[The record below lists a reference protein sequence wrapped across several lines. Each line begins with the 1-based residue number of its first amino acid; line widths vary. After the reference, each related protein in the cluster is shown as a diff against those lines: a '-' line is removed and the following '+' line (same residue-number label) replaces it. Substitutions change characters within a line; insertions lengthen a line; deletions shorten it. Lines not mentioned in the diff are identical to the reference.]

1 MAQVDGAKRS
11 ALPTGS
17 DDDNGLLPAFS
28 WAGMETG
35 GKKPRWPGAE
45 VAMKKELENSGK
57 ILIYQNE
64 KGDTKVDVY
73 FEEDTIW
80 MTQKSMCELYQ
91 VAKSSISEHISNIF
105 KDGELEPAATVRKFR
120 TVQIEGGRQVARERD
135 YYNLDMILAV
145 GYRVRSNVGS
155 HFRRWASGV
164 LTEYMK
170 KGFALNDERLRN
182 PREFGA
188 DYFDE
193 LLERIRDIRASEKR
207 VYQKVKDIFALS
219 VDYDSK
225 SPAAQNFFKSVQNK
239 LEYAATGYTAPEIIA
254 ARADASKD
262 NMGLTS
268 FKGARVRRGDV
279 TVAKNYMTQEE
290 ISTLN
295 LIVNMY
301 LDYAELQAKGHHPM
315 HMADWERK
323 LGEFLRFNGRD
334 VLENFGTVKREVAE
348 QLALDEYEQFD
359 AHRRALEAEDDFA
372 ELATDVKKLKP

>member
-1 MAQVDGAKRS
+1 M
-11 ALPTGS
+11 
-17 DDDNGLLPAFS
+17 NN
-28 WAGMETG
+28 
-35 GKKPRWPGAE
+35 
-45 VAMKKELENSGK
+45 ELANTGK

-73 FEEDTIW
+73 FTEDTIW

-91 VAKSSISEHISNIF
+91 VAKSSISEHIRNILE
-105 KDGELEPAATVRKFR
+105 DGELDEDATVRKFR
-120 TVQIEGGRQVARERD
+120 TVQTEGSRQVSRELD

-145 GYRVRSNVGS
+145 GYRVRSNVGI

-170 KGFALNDERLRN
+170 KGFVLNDERLRN
-182 PREFGA
+182 PKEFGA

-207 VYQKVKDIFALS
+207 VYQKVKEIFALS
-219 VDYDSK
+219 VDYDSQ
-225 SPAAQNFFKSVQNK
+225 SNTAQLFFKSVQNK
-239 LEYAATGYTAPEIIA
+239 LEYAATGHTAPEIIA
-254 ARADASKD
+254 ARADATKD

-268 FKGARVRRGDV
+268 FKGAKVRKTDV

-301 LDYAELQAKGHHPM
+301 LDYAELQAKQHHAM
-315 HMADWERK
+315 HMADWEEK
-323 LGEFLRFNGRD
+323 LNQFLQFNGRE
-334 VLENFGTVKREVAE
+334 VLQNFGTVKREVAE
-348 QLALDEYEQFD
+348 ALAVAEYEKYNAHRMELEAANLDE
-359 AHRRALEAEDDFA
+359 L
-372 ELATDVKKLKP
+372 TGGVKKLKP

>member
-1 MAQVDGAKRS
+1 M
-11 ALPTGS
+11 
-17 DDDNGLLPAFS
+17 NN
-28 WAGMETG
+28 
-35 GKKPRWPGAE
+35 
-45 VAMKKELENSGK
+45 ELANTGK

-73 FEEDTIW
+73 FTEDTIW

-91 VAKSSISEHISNIF
+91 VAKSSISEHIRNILE
-105 KDGELEPAATVRKFR
+105 DGELDEDATVRKFR
-120 TVQIEGGRQVARERD
+120 TVQTEGSRQVSRELD

-145 GYRVRSNVGS
+145 GYRVRSNVGF

-170 KGFALNDERLRN
+170 KGFVLNDERLRN
-182 PREFGA
+182 PKEFGA

-207 VYQKVKDIFALS
+207 IYQKVKEIFALS
-219 VDYDSK
+219 VDYDSQ
-225 SPAAQNFFKSVQNK
+225 SNTAQLFFKSVQNK
-239 LEYAATGYTAPEIIA
+239 LEYAATGHTAPEIIA
-254 ARADASKD
+254 ARADATKD

-268 FKGARVRRGDV
+268 FKGAKVRKTDV

-301 LDYAELQAKGHHPM
+301 LDYAELQAKQHHAM
-315 HMADWERK
+315 HMADWEEK
-323 LGEFLRFNGRD
+323 LNQFLQFNGRE
-334 VLENFGTVKREVAE
+334 VLQNFGTVKREVAE
-348 QLALDEYEQFD
+348 ALAVAEYEKYD
-359 AHRRALEAEDDFA
+359 AHRKMIEAADVDQ
-372 ELATDVKKLKP
+372 LSDSVKKLKQ

>member
-1 MAQVDGAKRS
+1 MS
-11 ALPTGS
+11 NELSNTG
-17 DDDNGLLPAFS
+17 
-28 WAGMETG
+28 
-35 GKKPRWPGAE
+35 R
-45 VAMKKELENSGK
+45 

-73 FEEDTIW
+73 FSEDTIW

-91 VAKSSISEHISNIF
+91 VAKSSVSEHIRHIYE
-105 KDGELEPAATVRKFR
+105 DGELDESATVRKFR
-120 TVQIEGGRQVARERD
+120 TVQMEGTREVTRERE

-145 GYRVRSNVGS
+145 GYRVRSNVGI
-155 HFRRWASGV
+155 HFRRWASSV

-170 KGFALNDERLRN
+170 KGFVLNDERLRN

-219 VDYDSK
+219 VDYDRRSN
-225 SPAAQNFFKSVQNK
+225 AAQLFFKSVQNK
-239 LEYAATGYTAPEIIA
+239 LEYASTGHTAAEIIA
-254 ARADASKD
+254 ARADATKD

-268 FKGARVRRGDV
+268 FKGAKVRKTDV

-301 LDYAELQAKGHHPM
+301 LDYAELQAKQHHAM
-315 HMADWERK
+315 HMADWEEK
-323 LGEFLRFNGRD
+323 LNQFLQFNGRE
-334 VLENFGTVKREVAE
+334 VLQNFGTVKREVAE
-348 QLALDEYEQFD
+348 ALAVAQYEQYD
-359 AHRRALEAEDDFA
+359 AHRRMLEAADVD
-372 ELATDVKKLKP
+372 ELSEEVKQIKS

>member
-1 MAQVDGAKRS
+1 MSG
-11 ALPTGS
+11 
-17 DDDNGLLPAFS
+17 
-28 WAGMETG
+28 
-35 GKKPRWPGAE
+35 
-45 VAMKKELENSGK
+45 ELANTGK

-64 KGDTKVDVY
+64 KGDTKIDVY

-80 MTQKSMCELYQ
+80 MTQRSMAELYQ
-91 VAKSSISEHISNIF
+91 VTPQNITMHMKHIYE
-105 KDGELEPAATVRKFR
+105 DGELEKEATCKSYLQ
-120 TVQIEGGRQVARERD
+120 VQIEGTRQIRRETKF
-135 YYNLDMILAV
+135 YNLDMILAV
-145 GYRVRSNVGS
+145 GYRVRSNVGM
-155 HFRRWASGV
+155 HFRRWASQI

-207 VYQKVKDIFALS
+207 VYQKVKEIFALS

-225 SPAAQNFFKSVQNK
+225 SQIAQNFFKSVQNK
-239 LEYAATGYTAPEIIA
+239 LEYAATGHTAPELIA
-254 ARADASKD
+254 ERADASKD

-268 FKGARVRRGDV
+268 FKGAKVRRGDV
-279 TVAKNYMTQEE
+279 TVAKNYMTHEE

-301 LDYAELQAKGHHPM
+301 LDYAELQAKGRHPM
-315 HMADWERK
+315 HMADWENK
-323 LGEFLRFNGRD
+323 LGDFLRFNGRE

-348 QLALDEYEQFD
+348 KLALEQYEQYD
-359 AHRRALEAEDDFA
+359 AHRRALEAADNMD
-372 ELATDVKKLKP
+372 ELTADVKRLKR